1 MKQIIKKDISWLL
14 ERVPDFMD
22 FYNNQSYYFINDGYL
37 AGGFLRKM
45 IKIGSVFKAIEQD
58 EGTIKPSDIDFFFYS
73 EKAAQDSFDFF
84 KIAKGTYIPTN
95 PPLRGTTLITAP
107 NSVTGF
113 AYEGQG
119 SVKLKDQKFPYTLKF
134 QFIAKSTGTP
144 EQVLN
149 RFDISNCKIA
159 TDAKS
164 VWMIE
169 DWEEIEGKKEIR
181 VDKANHEY
189 LISRLA
195 KYLGD
200 DYSLD
205 QSNHDVILK
214 LMLGSSKYVSPIK
227 KILRNKRAIKLATIV
242 MFYGKLGR
250 VNVWAKEPDYSSLN
264 NDENLLGDEDLAI
277 NIYKTRAKEEQNE
290 NSASC

>member
-37 AGGFLRKM
+37 AGGFLRKI
-45 IKIGSVFKAIEQD
+45 IKNGGVLKTLEKEHGAIKR
-58 EGTIKPSDIDFFFYS
+58 GDIDFFFYT
-73 EKAAQDSFDFF
+73 EEACLQSFSWF
-84 KIAKGTYIPTN
+84 KNINGTFIPHPVLSNKT
-95 PPLRGTTLITAP
+95 PAP
-107 NSVTGF
+107 NSITGF
-113 AYEGQG
+113 AFEGQSPIMVG
-119 SVKLKDQKFPYTLKF
+119 KGFAFEYKF

-149 RFDISNCKIA
+149 RFDIANCKIA
-159 TDAKS
+159 TDGKN
-164 VWMIE
+164 VWMVE
-169 DWEEIEGKKEIR
+169 DWEEIESKKEIR

-195 KYLGD
+195 KYLED

-205 QSNHDVILK
+205 QANHDVILK
-214 LMLGSSKYVSPIK
+214 LMLSSSKYFSPIK
-227 KILRNKRAIKLATIV
+227 KILRNKRAIKLETIV

-250 VNVWAKEPDYSSLN
+250 VNVWSKEPDYSSLN
-264 NDENLLGDEDLAI
+264 NHENLLGDEDLAI
-277 NIYKTRAKEEQNE
+277 NIYKTRVKEEKNE

>member
-1 MKQIIKKDISWLL
+1 MKNIVKKDISWLY
-14 ERVPDFMD
+14 ERVPDFNS
-22 FYNNQSYYFINDGYL
+22 FYNKHSHVFNGGGFVS
-37 AGGFLRKM
+37 GGFLRKM
-45 IKIGSVFKAIEQD
+45 IHFGSYEKAIENIYKI
-58 EGTIKPSDIDFFFYS
+58 GFGGDIDFFFDQEHHANIACHTSLLDAEFYPIDNTGALFGKQTKV
-73 EKAAQDSFDFF
+73 KAG
-84 KIAKGTYIPTN
+84 ILMTE
-95 PPLRGTTLITAP
+95 P
-107 NSVTGF
+107 NSKTGF
-113 AYEGQG
+113 AYEIASKKNGI
-119 SVKLKDQKFPYTLKF
+119 KY

-149 RFDISNCKIA
+149 RFDIANCKIA

-164 VWMIE
+164 VWMVE

-205 QSNHDVILK
+205 ESNHDAILK

-227 KILRNKRAIKLATIV
+227 KILRNKRAIKLETIV

-264 NDENLLGDEDLAI
+264 NNENFLGDEDLAI
-277 NIYKTRAKEEQNE
+277 NIYKTRVKEEKNE